1 MASQVFGG
9 ATNATN
15 NGKQQHD
22 GCQPGQQQPICVE
35 SDLLGTLA
43 GLDAC
48 EPDAGGK
55 CRPFA
60 AKIAND
66 HARIDAASHAA
77 ATAPRVSMDPALNI
91 SVVAATQ
98 MPHKVAE
105 TMKLVRQACPRRS
118 RAIQHPEKARNGR
131 ITELLLISS
140 IVDLGF

>member
-1 MASQVFGG
+1 MQPTMAS
-9 ATNATN
+9 N
-15 NGKQQHD
+15 NTTAVSPANDSQSA
-22 GCQPGQQQPICVE
+22 VE

-66 HARIDAASHAA
+66 HARIDAASHTA

>member
-1 MASQVFGG
+1 MAS
-9 ATNATN
+9 N
-15 NGKQQHD
+15 NTTAVSPANDSQSA
-22 GCQPGQQQPICVE
+22 VE

-60 AKIAND
+60 AKIANE
-66 HARIDAASHAA
+66 HARIDAASQTA
-77 ATAPRVSMDPALNI
+77 ATAPRVSTVPAPNS

-98 MPHKVAE
+98 IPRKVAE
-105 TMKLVRQACPRRS
+105 TMKLVRQSCPRCH

-131 ITELLLISS
+131 ITELLLMSS
-140 IVDLGF
+140 IVDLRFCGA